1 MKILVLLIV
10 FVVTLLPLPVVAQD
24 SLLTINYTASPDT
37 TSLSNTIPEEEI
49 NLSVDLLGEEVEI
62 LAARIIFD
70 QNLLITSNAI
80 LELKEEGGEL
90 LKATTAAQG
99 ERSFS
104 SLENYLIAVPNG
116 ITDLNFK
123 IKVSGLNSS
132 EYVLLDNI
140 KLEIK
145 YRILDKKA
153 PVVGSIK
160 VEELTD
166 SSALISWK
174 TDEDAKSNVRYGKTS
189 NYTENSNIEE
199 SFTKEHSILLLD
211 LLPGTTY
218 HFTIIS

>member
-116 ITDLNFK
+116 ITDL
-123 IKVSGLNSS
+123 
-132 EYVLLDNI
+132 
-140 KLEIK
+140 
-145 YRILDKKA
+145 
-153 PVVGSIK
+153 
-160 VEELTD
+160 
-166 SSALISWK
+166 
-174 TDEDAKSNVRYGKTS
+174 TS
-189 NYTENSNIEE
+189 ND
-199 SFTKEHSILLLD
+199 FL
-211 LLPGTTY
+211 
-218 HFTIIS
+218 